1 VRIDLNADLGESEG
15 TEPSEI
21 DQALLNAVSSASI
34 ATGAHAG
41 NPVLMR
47 QTIRL
52 ARQCGVAVGAHPGF
66 HDREHFGRREL
77 PISPNEVQALL
88 LPQLRTMAEV
98 ASGEGV
104 RLQHVKL
111 HGALYNMAA
120 RDADLARA
128 VVSVVRE
135 FDSSLLLFGPPGSEL
150 LEEARG
156 ASLGGVAEVFA
167 DRAYRSDGSL
177 APRTEP
183 AAVLHDAESVVARAR
198 RLVAEGT
205 VVALDGQILKLRADT
220 ICVHGD
226 TPGAAR
232 LAAAVRDGLEAAGIV
247 IRAVGA
253 P

>member
-1 VRIDLNADLGESEG
+1 MNADLGEGEG

-21 DQALLNAVSSASI
+21 DRALLKVVSSASI

-41 NPVLMR
+41 NPTLMKR
-47 QTIRL
+47 TIGL
-52 ARQCGVAVGAHPGF
+52 AKECGVAVGAHPGF

-77 PISPNEVQALL
+77 PVSPGDIAGLL
-88 LPQLRTMAEV
+88 LPQLTAAADAT
-98 ASGEGV
+98 ASEGA
-104 RLQHVKL
+104 RLRHVKI

-120 RDADLARA
+120 RDADLAQA
-128 VVSVVRE
+128 VVSAVKG
-135 FDSSLLLFGPPGSEL
+135 FDSSLLLFGPAGSVL
-150 LEEARG
+150 LEAARG
-156 ASLGGVAEVFA
+156 AGLGGAAEVFA

-177 APRTEP
+177 VARTVP
-183 AAVLHDAESVVARAR
+183 GAVLHDPEAVVARAL

-205 VVALDGQILKLRADT
+205 VVTIEGRVLSLQADT

-226 TPGAAR
+226 TPDAAR
-232 LAAAVRDGLEAAGIV
+232 LAAAVRHGLEAAGIV